1 MKLRQL
7 FPLREGARRCG
18 EHRNT
23 LGAWA
28 VWNPD
33 AVTKGRGWGSPPPV
47 MPLRPSSSGDSC
59 F

>member
-33 AVTKGRGWGSPPPV
+33 AVTKGRGWGSPCDAAPPIV
-47 MPLRPSSSGDSC
+47 QWR
-59 F
+59 

>member
-7 FPLREGARRCG
+7 FPLREEARRWG

-23 LGAWA
+23 PCAWA

-33 AVTKGRGWGSPPPV
+33 AVTKGRGWGSPCDAAPPIV
-47 MPLRPSSSGDSC
+47 QWR
-59 F
+59 